1 MFEDLL
7 KPGLRFLEVAHDS
20 DCPGR
25 FENGRG
31 CCCNPEVRLHT
42 DERRYIRDELKNRAA
57 RRAAAREAARAMR
70 KAQRK
75 ATP

>member
-1 MFEDLL
+1 MFEGLI
-7 KPGLRFLEVAHDS
+7 KPGLNFLEIAHDE

-31 CCCNPEVRLHT
+31 CCCKPDVRLHT
-42 DERRYIRDELKNRAA
+42 DENRYISGELKNRAA

-70 KAQRK
+70 KARK
-75 ATP
+75 AAP

>member
-7 KPGLRFLEVAHDS
+7 KPGLNFLEVAHDA

-31 CCCNPEVRLHT
+31 CCCNPDVRLHHDT
-42 DERRYIRDELKNRAA
+42 ERYIRGELQNRAA

-70 KAQRK
+70 RARK
-75 ATP
+75 P